1 MSARILVVDDS
12 PTIRKVVSSI
22 LVAREYEALLAEDGQ
37 EALDLL
43 GTEKVDLVLLDFVMP
58 RMNGYQFCRELRAN
72 QELNNLPVVLM
83 SAKGDKIR
91 GQFVEQT
98 GAIDAITKPFD
109 ARGLLAVVEGA
120 LQKTAEGRIRRI
132 DSIRVDREAPSSRPP
147 ASRER
152 ESSGAIF
159 TQDQLAKKNIAA
171 ELAEKLA
178 DVLAPALA
186 QMAEPRR
193 SDTIALAGTIRR
205 ALGPDKFEELGRA
218 VRDLNQQAEKVE
230 GFGGNL
236 KVIPLAE
243 VLQVLQL
250 QRQTGTCLVTSGKV
264 EVAVSFRD
272 GLIDLARSKGAADEF
287 RLGRY
292 LVEEGVVSQTEV
304 DNILQDKSGPRKLLG
319 EALVDSGLITEEDLR
334 RALIRQ
340 TSELIY
346 EVLRWPDGRFS
357 FSNAPPETSE
367 QNRLGLPVASIVMEG
382 FRRVD
387 EWRLIEESIHFDEVL
402 LRDQVAVDALGS
414 DKLTRQEQLVL
425 DAIDGQRT
433 VREIISSVV
442 VGSFD
447 ACKILY
453 QFLQSRLVRRRAA

>member
-1 MSARILVVDDS
+1 MAARVLVVDDS
-12 PTIRKVVSSI
+12 PTIRKLVSAI
-22 LVAREYEALLAEDGQ
+22 LSRHDYEAAQAGDGQ
-37 EALDLL
+37 AGLERLRL
-43 GTEKVDLVLLDFVMP
+43 GGIDLVLLVYVMP
-58 RMNGYQFCRELRAN
+58 RMNGYQFCREMRADETLRH
-72 QELNNLPVVLM
+72 LPVVLM

-91 GQFVEQT
+91 GQFVQQT

-132 DSIRVDREAPSSRPP
+132 DSIRIDREAPSSHPP
-147 ASRER
+147 AAKKPRDSQ
-152 ESSGAIF
+152 SSIVAE
-159 TQDQLAKKNIAA
+159 DLAKKNIAA

-178 DVLAPALA
+178 EVLAPALS

-193 SDTIALAGTIRR
+193 GDSIAVAGTIRR
-205 ALGPDKFEELGRA
+205 ALGADMFEELGRA
-218 VRDLNQQAEKVE
+218 VRDLNDKAERSE

-264 EVAVSFRD
+264 EVAISFRE
-272 GLIDLARSKGAADEF
+272 GLVDLARSKGAADEF

-292 LVEEGVVSQTEV
+292 LVEEGVVSQSDL
-304 DNILQDKSGPRKLLG
+304 DNIFQDRSGPRKLLG
-319 EALVDSGLITEEDLR
+319 EALVEAGLATEDDLR

-357 FSNAPPETSE
+357 FSVTPPEASE

>member
-1 MSARILVVDDS
+1 MAARVLVVDDS
-12 PTIRKVVSSI
+12 PTIRKLVSAI
-22 LVAREYEALLAEDGQ
+22 LARHDYEPAQAADGQ
-37 EALDLL
+37 AGLERLRQ
-43 GTEKVDLVLLDFVMP
+43 GGVDLVLLDFVMP
-58 RMNGYQFCRELRAN
+58 RMNGYQFCREMRADEALRH
-72 QELNNLPVVLM
+72 LPVVLM

-91 GQFVEQT
+91 GQFVQQT

-120 LQKTAEGRIRRI
+120 LQKTAEGRIRRF
-132 DSIRVDREAPSSRPP
+132 DSIRIERDTQSSRPP
-147 ASRER
+147 VGKARDSASVISE
-152 ESSGAIF
+152 
-159 TQDQLAKKNIAA
+159 DQLAKKNIAA

-178 DVLAPALA
+178 DVLAPAFS

-193 SDTIALAGTIRR
+193 SDAIAIAGTIRR
-205 ALGPDKFEELGRA
+205 ALGPDTFEELGRA
-218 VRDLNQQAEKVE
+218 VRDLNDKAEQVE

-236 KVIPLAE
+236 RVIPLAE

-264 EVAVSFRD
+264 EVSISFRE
-272 GLIDLARSKGAADEF
+272 GLIDLARSKGASDEF

-292 LVEEGVVSQTEV
+292 LVVEGIVSQTEV
-304 DNILQDKSGPRKLLG
+304 DNILEDRSGPRKLLG
-319 EALVDSGLITEEDLR
+319 EALVQSGLINEEDLR

-357 FSNAPPETSE
+357 FSNTPPEVSE

-414 DKLTRQEQLVL
+414 EKLTRQEQLVL

>member
-1 MSARILVVDDS
+1 MAARVLVVDDS
-12 PTIRKVVSSI
+12 PTIRKLVSAI
-22 LVAREYEALLAEDGQ
+22 LARHDYEPAQAADGQ
-37 EALDLL
+37 AGLERLRQ
-43 GTEKVDLVLLDFVMP
+43 GGVDLVLLDFVMP
-58 RMNGYQFCRELRAN
+58 RMNGYQFCREMRADEALRH
-72 QELNNLPVVLM
+72 LPVVLM

-91 GQFVEQT
+91 GQFVQQT

-120 LQKTAEGRIRRI
+120 LQKTAEGRIRRF
-132 DSIRVDREAPSSRPP
+132 DSIRIERDAPSSHPP
-147 ASRER
+147 AGKGRDA
-152 ESSGAIF
+152 GNIAP
-159 TQDQLAKKNIAA
+159 QDQLAKKNIAA

-178 DVLAPALA
+178 DVLAPALS

-193 SDTIALAGTIRR
+193 SDTIAIAGTIRR
-205 ALGPDKFEELGRA
+205 ALGPDAFEELGRA
-218 VRDLNQQAEKVE
+218 VRDLNDKAERSE

-236 KVIPLAE
+236 RVIPLAE

-264 EVAVSFRD
+264 EMAVSFRE
-272 GLIDLARSKGAADEF
+272 GLIDLARSKGTADEF

-292 LVEEGVVSQTEV
+292 LVVEGMVSQTEV
-304 DNILQDKSGPRKLLG
+304 DNIFEDKSGPRRLLG
-319 EALVDSGLITEEDLR
+319 EALVESGLITEDDLR

-346 EVLRWPDGRFS
+346 EVLRWVDGRFS
-357 FSNAPPETSE
+357 FSNTAPEASE

-414 DKLTRQEQLVL
+414 EKLTRQEQLVL

>member
-1 MSARILVVDDS
+1 MAARVLVVDDS
-12 PTIRKVVSSI
+12 PTIRKLVSAI
-22 LVAREYEALLAEDGQ
+22 LTRHDYEPAQAADGQ
-37 EALDLL
+37 AGLERLRE
-43 GTEKVDLVLLDFVMP
+43 GGVDLVLLDFVMP
-58 RMNGYQFCRELRAN
+58 RMNGYQFCREMRADEALRH
-72 QELNNLPVVLM
+72 LPVVLM

-91 GQFVEQT
+91 GQFVQQT

-120 LQKTAEGRIRRI
+120 LQKTAEGRIRRF
-132 DSIRVDREAPSSRPP
+132 DSIRIERDAPSSHPP
-147 ASRER
+147 AAKGRD
-152 ESSGAIF
+152 SGNIAP
-159 TQDQLAKKNIAA
+159 QDQLAKKNIAA

-178 DVLAPALA
+178 DVLAPALS

-193 SDTIALAGTIRR
+193 SDTIAIAGTIRR
-205 ALGPDKFEELGRA
+205 ALGPDAFEELGRA
-218 VRDLNQQAEKVE
+218 VRDLNDKAERSE

-236 KVIPLAE
+236 RVIPLAE

-264 EVAVSFRD
+264 EMAVSFRE
-272 GLIDLARSKGAADEF
+272 GLIDLARSKGTSDEF

-292 LVEEGVVSQTEV
+292 LVVEGLVSQTEV
-304 DNILQDKSGPRKLLG
+304 DNIFEDKSGPRKLLG
-319 EALVDSGLITEEDLR
+319 EALVESGLITEDDLR

-346 EVLRWPDGRFS
+346 EVLRWVDGRFS
-357 FSNAPPETSE
+357 FSNTAPEASE

-414 DKLTRQEQLVL
+414 EKLTRQEQHVL

>member
-1 MSARILVVDDS
+1 MAARVLVVDDS
-12 PTIRKVVSSI
+12 PTIRKLVSAI
-22 LVAREYEALLAEDGQ
+22 LSRHDYESAQAGDGQ
-37 EALDLL
+37 AGLDRLRE
-43 GTEKVDLVLLDFVMP
+43 GGIDLVLLDFVMP
-58 RMNGYQFCRELRAN
+58 RMNGYQFCREMRADETLRH
-72 QELNNLPVVLM
+72 LPVVLM

-91 GQFVEQT
+91 GQFVQQT

-132 DSIRVDREAPSSRPP
+132 DSIRMDRESPSSRPP
-147 ASRER
+147 EAKKRDSQ
-152 ESSGAIF
+152 STITVA
-159 TQDQLAKKNIAA
+159 DDLAKKNIAA

-178 DVLAPALA
+178 EMLAPALS

-193 SDTIALAGTIRR
+193 SDGIAIAGTIRR
-205 ALGPDKFEELGRA
+205 ALGPDTFEELGRA
-218 VRDLNQQAEKVE
+218 VRDLNDKAEKSE

-264 EVAVSFRD
+264 EVSVSFRE
-272 GLIDLARSKGAADEF
+272 GLVDLARSKGTADEF

-292 LVEEGVVSQTEV
+292 LVEEGIVSQSDV
-304 DNILQDKSGPRKLLG
+304 DNILQDRSLPRKLLG
-319 EALVDSGLITEEDLR
+319 EALVESGVATDDDLR

-346 EVLRWPDGRFS
+346 EVLRWPEGRFS
-357 FSNAPPETSE
+357 FSIAPPEPSE

-402 LRDQVAVDALGS
+402 LRDQVAVDALGAE
-414 DKLTRQEQLVL
+414 KLTRQEQLVL

>member
-1 MSARILVVDDS
+1 MAARVLVVDDS
-12 PTIRKVVSSI
+12 PTIRKLVSAI
-22 LVAREYEALLAEDGQ
+22 LARHDYEASQAADGQ
-37 EALDLL
+37 AGLERLRE
-43 GTEKVDLVLLDFVMP
+43 GGIDLVLLDFVMP
-58 RMNGYQFCRELRAN
+58 RMNGYQFCREMRGDEALRH
-72 QELNNLPVVLM
+72 LPVILM

-91 GQFVEQT
+91 GQFVQQT

-120 LQKTAEGRIRRI
+120 LQKTAEGRMRRF
-132 DSIRVDREAPSSRPP
+132 DSIRIERDAASSRPP
-147 ASRER
+147 AAKIRDSASVITE
-152 ESSGAIF
+152 
-159 TQDQLAKKNIAA
+159 DQLAKKNIAA

-178 DVLAPALA
+178 DVLGPALS

-193 SDTIALAGTIRR
+193 GDTIALAGTIRR
-205 ALGPDKFEELGRA
+205 ALGPDTFEELGRA
-218 VRDLNQQAEKVE
+218 VRDLNDKAEQIE
-230 GFGGNL
+230 GFGGSL
-236 KVIPLAE
+236 RVIPLAE

-250 QRQTGTCLVTSGKV
+250 QRQTGTCLVTSGKI
-264 EVAVSFRD
+264 EVAISFRE
-272 GLIDLARSKGAADEF
+272 GLIDLARSKGASDEF

-292 LVEEGVVSQTEV
+292 LVEEGLVSQPEV
-304 DNILQDKSGPRKLLG
+304 DNVLEDRGGPRKLLG
-319 EALVDSGLITEEDLR
+319 EAMVDSGLITEEDLR

-357 FSNAPPETSE
+357 FSNTPPEPSE

-414 DKLTRQEQLVL
+414 EKLTRQEQLVL

-433 VREIISSVV
+433 VREIIASVV

>member
-1 MSARILVVDDS
+1 MAARVLVVDDS
-12 PTIRKVVSSI
+12 PTIRKLVSAI
-22 LVAREYEALLAEDGQ
+22 LSRHDYESAQAGDGQ
-37 EALDLL
+37 AGLDRLRE
-43 GTEKVDLVLLDFVMP
+43 GGIDLVLLDFVMP
-58 RMNGYQFCRELRAN
+58 RMNGYQFCREMRADETLRH
-72 QELNNLPVVLM
+72 LPVVLM

-91 GQFVEQT
+91 GQFVQQT

-132 DSIRVDREAPSSRPP
+132 DSIRMDRESPSSRPP
-147 ASRER
+147 EAKKRDSQ
-152 ESSGAIF
+152 STITVA
-159 TQDQLAKKNIAA
+159 DDLAKKNIAA

-178 DVLAPALA
+178 EMLAPALS

-193 SDTIALAGTIRR
+193 SDGIAIAGTIRR
-205 ALGPDKFEELGRA
+205 ALGPDTFEELGRA
-218 VRDLNQQAEKVE
+218 VRDLNDKAEKSE

-264 EVAVSFRD
+264 EVAVSFRE
-272 GLIDLARSKGAADEF
+272 GLVDLARSKGAADEF

-292 LVEEGVVSQTEV
+292 LVEEGIVSQSDV
-304 DNILQDKSGPRKLLG
+304 DNILQDRSLPRKLLG
-319 EALVDSGLITEEDLR
+319 EALVESGLATDDDLR

-346 EVLRWPDGRFS
+346 EVLRWPEGRFS
-357 FSNAPPETSE
+357 FSIAPPEPSE

-402 LRDQVAVDALGS
+402 LRDQVAVDALGAE
-414 DKLTRQEQLVL
+414 KLTRQEQLVL

>member
-1 MSARILVVDDS
+1 MAARVLVVDDS
-12 PTIRKVVSSI
+12 PTIRKLVSAI
-22 LVAREYEALLAEDGQ
+22 LARHDYEPTQAADGQ
-37 EALDLL
+37 AGLERLRQ
-43 GTEKVDLVLLDFVMP
+43 GGVDLILLDFVMP
-58 RMNGYQFCRELRAN
+58 RMNGYQFCREMRADETLRH
-72 QELNNLPVVLM
+72 LPVVLM

-91 GQFVEQT
+91 GQFVQQT

-132 DSIRVDREAPSSRPP
+132 DSIRMDREAPSSHPP
-147 ASRER
+147 AAKKPRD
-152 ESSGAIF
+152 SSSSIIAE
-159 TQDQLAKKNIAA
+159 DLAKKNIAA

-178 DVLAPALA
+178 DMIAPALS

-193 SDTIALAGTIRR
+193 SDNIAIAGTIRR
-205 ALGPDKFEELGRA
+205 ALGPDTFEELGRA
-218 VRDLNQQAEKVE
+218 VRDLNDKAERSE

-250 QRQTGTCLVTSGKV
+250 QRQTGTCLVTSGKI
-264 EVAVSFRD
+264 EIAISFRE
-272 GLIDLARSKGAADEF
+272 GLVDLARSKGAADEF

-292 LVEEGVVSQTEV
+292 LVEEGLVSQS
-304 DNILQDKSGPRKLLG
+304 DLDGIFQDRTAPRKLLG
-319 EALVDSGLITEEDLR
+319 EALIEAGLVSEDDLR

-357 FSNAPPETSE
+357 FSMTPPEPSE

-402 LRDQVAVDALGS
+402 LRDQVAVDALGAE
-414 DKLTRQEQLVL
+414 KLTRQEQLVL

-433 VREIISSVV
+433 VREIIASVV

>member
-1 MSARILVVDDS
+1 MAARVLVVDDS
-12 PTIRKVVSSI
+12 PTIRKLVSAI
-22 LVAREYEALLAEDGQ
+22 LARHDYEATPAADGQ
-37 EALDLL
+37 AGLDKLRE
-43 GTEKVDLVLLDFVMP
+43 GGFDLVLLDFVMP
-58 RMNGYQFCRELRAN
+58 RMNGYQFCREMRADETLRH
-72 QELNNLPVVLM
+72 LPVVLM

-91 GQFVEQT
+91 GQFVQQT

-109 ARGLLAVVEGA
+109 ARGLVAVVEGA
-120 LQKTAEGRIRRI
+120 LQKTAEGRIRRF
-132 DSIRVDREAPSSRPP
+132 DSSRVEREAASSRPP
-147 ASRER
+147 IAKTRDSAS
-152 ESSGAIF
+152 AIH
-159 TQDQLAKKNIAA
+159 TEEQLAKKNIAA

-178 DVLAPALA
+178 DVLAPAFS

-193 SDTIALAGTIRR
+193 SDPIAIAGTIRR
-205 ALGPDKFEELGRA
+205 ALGPDTFEELGRA
-218 VRDLNQQAEKVE
+218 VRDLNDKAEKSE

-250 QRQTGTCLVTSGKV
+250 QRQTGICLVTIGKV
-264 EVAVSFRD
+264 EVAVSFRE

-292 LVEEGVVSQTEV
+292 LVEEGIVSQSDV
-304 DNILQDKSGPRKLLG
+304 DNVLQDKSGPRKLLG
-319 EALVDSGLITEEDLR
+319 EAMVDSGLVTEDDLR

-346 EVLRWPDGRFS
+346 EVLRWPEGRFS
-357 FSNAPPETSE
+357 FSPAPAEASE

-402 LRDQVAVDALGS
+402 LRDQMAVDALGS
-414 DKLTRQEQLVL
+414 EKLTRQEQLVL

-433 VREIISSVV
+433 VREIIASVV

>member
-1 MSARILVVDDS
+1 MAARVLVVDDS
-12 PTIRKVVSSI
+12 PTIRKLVSAI
-22 LVAREYEALLAEDGQ
+22 LARNDYESAQAADGQ
-37 EALDLL
+37 AGLERLRL
-43 GTEKVDLVLLDFVMP
+43 GGIDLVLLDFVMP
-58 RMNGYQFCRELRAN
+58 RMNGYQFCREMRADETLRH
-72 QELNNLPVVLM
+72 LPVVLM

-91 GQFVEQT
+91 GQFVQQT

-132 DSIRVDREAPSSRPP
+132 DSIRIDREAPSSHPP
-147 ASRER
+147 AAKKARDSA
-152 ESSGAIF
+152 SSIVVEE
-159 TQDQLAKKNIAA
+159 LAKKNIAA

-178 DVLAPALA
+178 DVLAPALS

-193 SDTIALAGTIRR
+193 GDNIAVAGTIRR
-205 ALGPDKFEELGRA
+205 ALGADIFEELGRA
-218 VRDLNQQAEKVE
+218 VRDLNDKAERSE

-264 EVAVSFRD
+264 EVSISFRE
-272 GLIDLARSKGAADEF
+272 GLVDLARSKGAADEF

-292 LVEEGVVSQTEV
+292 LVEEGVVSQSDL
-304 DNILQDKSGPRKLLG
+304 DNIFQDRSSPRKLLG
-319 EALVDSGLITEEDLR
+319 EALMDAGLVTEDDLR

-357 FSNAPPETSE
+357 FSNTPPEGSE

-402 LRDQVAVDALGS
+402 LRDQVAVDALGAE
-414 DKLTRQEQLVL
+414 KLTRQEQLVL

-433 VREIISSVV
+433 VREIIASVV

>member
-1 MSARILVVDDS
+1 MAARVLVVDDS
-12 PTIRKVVSSI
+12 PTIRKLVSAI
-22 LVAREYEALLAEDGQ
+22 LARHDYEATQAADGQ
-37 EALDLL
+37 AGLDRLRQ
-43 GTEKVDLVLLDFVMP
+43 GGVDLVLLDFVMP
-58 RMNGYQFCRELRAN
+58 RMNGYQFCREMRADEALRH
-72 QELNNLPVVLM
+72 LPVVLM

-91 GQFVEQT
+91 GQFVQQT

-109 ARGLLAVVEGA
+109 ARGLVAVLEGA
-120 LQKTAEGRIRRI
+120 LQTTAEGLIRRI
-132 DSIRVDREAPSSRPP
+132 DSIRMEREVPSSRPP
-147 ASRER
+147 AGKDR
-152 ESSGAIF
+152 ESAGAIF
-159 TQDQLAKKNIAA
+159 TQEQLVKKNIAA

-178 DVLAPALA
+178 DVLAPALS

-193 SDTIALAGTIRR
+193 SDTIAMAGTIRR
-205 ALGPDKFEELGRA
+205 ALGPDTFEELGRA
-218 VRDLNQQAEKVE
+218 VRDLNDKAEKVE

-250 QRQTGTCLVTSGKV
+250 QRQSGACLVTSGKV
-264 EVAVSFRD
+264 EVAISFRE

-319 EALVDSGLITEEDLR
+319 EALVESGLITEDDLR

-357 FSNAPPETSE
+357 FSNTAPEASE

>member
-1 MSARILVVDDS
+1 MAARVLVVDDS
-12 PTIRKVVSSI
+12 PTIRKLVSAI
-22 LVAREYEALLAEDGQ
+22 LARHDYETALAADGQ
-37 EALDLL
+37 AGLDRLRE
-43 GTEKVDLVLLDFVMP
+43 GGVDLVLLDFVMP
-58 RMNGYQFCRELRAN
+58 RMNGYQFCREMRADEALRH
-72 QELNNLPVVLM
+72 LPVVLM

-91 GQFVEQT
+91 GQFVQQT

-109 ARGLLAVVEGA
+109 ARGLVAVVEGA

-132 DSIRVDREAPSSRPP
+132 DSIRIEREAHSSAPP
-147 ASRER
+147 AKGRDSARIVTE
-152 ESSGAIF
+152 E
-159 TQDQLAKKNIAA
+159 QLAKKNIAA

-186 QMAEPRR
+186 QMGEPRR
-193 SDTIALAGTIRR
+193 SDTIAMAGTIRR
-205 ALGPDKFEELGRA
+205 ALGPDAFEELGRA
-218 VRDLNQQAEKVE
+218 VRDLNEQAEKAE

-236 KVIPLAE
+236 RVIPLAE

-250 QRQTGTCLVTSGKV
+250 QRQTGVCLVTSGKV
-264 EVAVSFRD
+264 EVAVSFRE
-272 GLIDLARSKGAADEF
+272 GLIDLARSRGAADEF

-292 LVEEGVVSQTEV
+292 LVEEGIVSQSEV
-304 DNILQDKSGPRKLLG
+304 DNILQDHSGPRKLLG
-319 EALVDSGLITEEDLR
+319 AALIDSGLVTEEDLR

-357 FSNAPPETSE
+357 FSQALPDASE

-414 DKLTRQEQLVL
+414 EKLTRQEQLVL

-433 VREIISSVV
+433 VREIIASVV

>member
-1 MSARILVVDDS
+1 MAARVLVVDDS
-12 PTIRKVVSSI
+12 PTIRKLVSAI
-22 LVAREYEALLAEDGQ
+22 LARHDYETALAADGQ
-37 EALDLL
+37 AGLERLRE
-43 GTEKVDLVLLDFVMP
+43 GGVDLVLLDFVMP
-58 RMNGYQFCRELRAN
+58 RMNGYQFCREMRAD
-72 QELNNLPVVLM
+72 EAIRHLPVVLM

-91 GQFVEQT
+91 GQFVQQT

-109 ARGLLAVVEGA
+109 ARGLVAVVEGA

-132 DSIRVDREAPSSRPP
+132 DSVRIEREAPSSAPP
-147 ASRER
+147 AKGRDSARIVTE
-152 ESSGAIF
+152 E
-159 TQDQLAKKNIAA
+159 QLAKKNIAA

-186 QMAEPRR
+186 QMGEPRR
-193 SDTIALAGTIRR
+193 SDTIAMAGTIRR
-205 ALGPDKFEELGRA
+205 ALGPDAFEELGRA
-218 VRDLNQQAEKVE
+218 VRDLNEQAEKAE

-236 KVIPLAE
+236 RVIPLAE

-250 QRQTGTCLVTSGKV
+250 QRQTGTCLVTSGKI
-264 EVAVSFRD
+264 EVAVSFRE
-272 GLIDLARSKGAADEF
+272 GLIDLARSRGAADEF

-292 LVEEGVVSQTEV
+292 LVEEGIVSQNEV
-304 DNILQDKSGPRKLLG
+304 DSILQDHSGPRKLLG
-319 EALVDSGLITEEDLR
+319 AALIESGLVTEEDLR

-346 EVLRWPDGRFS
+346 EVLRWPEGRFS
-357 FSNAPPETSE
+357 FSPVLPDASE

-414 DKLTRQEQLVL
+414 EKLTRQEQLVL

>member
-1 MSARILVVDDS
+1 MAARVLVVDDS
-12 PTIRKVVSSI
+12 PTIRKLVSAI
-22 LVAREYEALLAEDGQ
+22 LARHDYEAAQAADGQ
-37 EALDLL
+37 AGLERLRE
-43 GTEKVDLVLLDFVMP
+43 GGIDLVLLDFVMP
-58 RMNGYQFCRELRAN
+58 RMNGYQFCREMRGDEALRH
-72 QELNNLPVVLM
+72 LPVVLM

-91 GQFVEQT
+91 GQFVQQT

-120 LQKTAEGRIRRI
+120 LQKTAEGRIRRF
-132 DSIRVDREAPSSRPP
+132 DSIRIERDASSSRPP
-147 ASRER
+147 AAKMRDSASVITE
-152 ESSGAIF
+152 
-159 TQDQLAKKNIAA
+159 DQLAKKNIAA

-178 DVLAPALA
+178 DVLGPALS

-205 ALGPDKFEELGRA
+205 ALGPDTFEELGRA
-218 VRDLNQQAEKVE
+218 VRDLNDKAEQVE

-236 KVIPLAE
+236 RVIPLAE

-250 QRQTGTCLVTSGKV
+250 QRQTGTCLVTSGKI
-264 EVAVSFRD
+264 EVAISFRE
-272 GLIDLARSKGAADEF
+272 GLIDLARSKGASDEF

-292 LVEEGVVSQTEV
+292 LVEEGLVSQPEV
-304 DNILQDKSGPRKLLG
+304 DNVLEDRNGPRKLLG
-319 EALVDSGLITEEDLR
+319 AAMVDSGLITEEDLR

-357 FSNAPPETSE
+357 FSNTPPEPSE

-414 DKLTRQEQLVL
+414 EKLTRQEQLVL

-433 VREIISSVV
+433 VREIIASVV

>member
-1 MSARILVVDDS
+1 MAARVLVVDDS
-12 PTIRKVVSSI
+12 PTIRKLVSAI
-22 LVAREYEALLAEDGQ
+22 LTRHDYEAAQAADGQ
-37 EALDLL
+37 AGLERLRE
-43 GTEKVDLVLLDFVMP
+43 GGVDLVLLDFVMP
-58 RMNGYQFCRELRAN
+58 RMNGYQFCREMRADEALRH
-72 QELNNLPVVLM
+72 LPVVLM

-91 GQFVEQT
+91 GQFVQQT

-120 LQKTAEGRIRRI
+120 LQKTAEGRMRRF
-132 DSIRVDREAPSSRPP
+132 DSIRIDRDAASSSRPP
-147 ASRER
+147 AAKGRDSTSTITE
-152 ESSGAIF
+152 
-159 TQDQLAKKNIAA
+159 DQLAKKNIAA

-178 DVLAPALA
+178 DVLAPALS

-193 SDTIALAGTIRR
+193 SDTIAVAGTIRR
-205 ALGPDKFEELGRA
+205 ALGPDTFEELGRA
-218 VRDLNQQAEKVE
+218 VRDMNEKAEQVE

-236 KVIPLAE
+236 RVIPLAE

-264 EVAVSFRD
+264 EVAVSFRE
-272 GLIDLARSKGAADEF
+272 GLIDLARGKGASDEF

-292 LVEEGVVSQTEV
+292 VVEEGIVSQTEV
-304 DNILQDKSGPRKLLG
+304 DNILEDRSGPRKLLG
-319 EALVDSGLITEEDLR
+319 EALVESGLITADDLR

-357 FSNAPPETSE
+357 FSNAVPDASE
-367 QNRLGLPVASIVMEG
+367 QNKLGLPVASIVMEG

-414 DKLTRQEQLVL
+414 EKLTRQEQLVL